1 MRRQNMIKRTRRRK
15 THAIRRKTHALRR
28 KTLTRRSQRGG
39 VTKEQIFDMVI
50 EDSRKCG
57 FGYNQRIFGTCE
69 RFNFVLSSRDL
80 LTNPSL
86 KENVCRAVDDKQFNM
101 IEVQFALKLERH
113 MQQPWI
119 DFAKNLKQF
128 IDQHYAKKKEIE
140 IDARLAALKE
150 D

>member
-1 MRRQNMIKRTRRRK
+1 MVKRTLRRNVGRSRRRK
-15 THAIRRKTHALRR
+15 THGIRR

-50 EDSRKCG
+50 ADSRKCG
-57 FGYNQRIFGTCE
+57 FGYNQSIFGSCE

-80 LTNPSL
+80 LTTPSL

-101 IEVQFALKLERH
+101 LEVQFALQFLERP

-119 DFAKNLKQF
+119 DFAKKLKQY

>member
-1 MRRQNMIKRTRRRK
+1 MVKRTLRRNVGRSR
-15 THAIRRKTHALRR
+15 RRKTHALRR

-50 EDSRKCG
+50 ADSRKCG

-69 RFNFVLSSRDL
+69 RFNFLLSNRDL
-80 LTNPSL
+80 LTTPSL
-86 KENVCRAVDDKQFNM
+86 KENVCRADDDKQFNM
-101 IEVQFALKLERH
+101 LEVHFALQFLERP

-119 DFAKNLKQF
+119 DFAKNLKQY

-150 D
+150 N

>member
-1 MRRQNMIKRTRRRK
+1 MVKRTLRRK
-15 THAIRRKTHALRR
+15 FGRSRRRKTHALRR

-57 FGYNQRIFGTCE
+57 YGYNQLVFGTCE

-80 LTNPSL
+80 FIKPSL
-86 KENVCRAVDDKQFNM
+86 KENVCRAFNDKQFNM
-101 IEVQFALKLERH
+101 IEVQFALNYLDRH

-119 DFAKNLKQF
+119 DFAKKLKQF